1 MINNNN
7 TMYSRYDSQVKN
19 SNCKVL
25 DREVKLYSTPNNSIE
40 NSYHIMIPPGIFYD
54 KYMENSYHYPILNY
68 NFLTLDKNIV
78 TFIQILFY

>member
-1 MINNNN
+1 MINNN
-7 TMYSRYDSQVKN
+7 TKMYSRYDSQVKN

-25 DREVKLYSTPNNSIE
+25 DREVILYSTPNNSIE

-68 NFLTLDKNIV
+68 NFLTTHRIFLG
-78 TFIQILFY
+78 F